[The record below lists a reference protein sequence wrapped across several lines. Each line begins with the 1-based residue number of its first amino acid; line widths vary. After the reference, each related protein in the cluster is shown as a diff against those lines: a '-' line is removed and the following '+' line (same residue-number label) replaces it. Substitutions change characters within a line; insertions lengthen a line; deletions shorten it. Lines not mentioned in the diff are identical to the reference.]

1 MSTLVGVVFLLEGI
15 ITLLSP
21 FLRVKTLFRF
31 SDGRCLRF
39 NAIFLLGDFVLK
51 TLPYVVC
58 GLFIRSRSCS
68 FELGNDDLCFNLQ
81 LYCCKFLLSISHFI
95 QLHKFLKSL
104 QETQK
109 FKMSCGGSCNCG
121 SCGCGGGCGKMYPDL
136 AEKITTTTTTA
147 TTVLG
152 VAPEKGHFEV
162 MVGKAAESGEAAHGC
177 SCGSSCKC
185 NPCNC

>member
-1 MSTLVGVVFLLEGI
+1 MCESGVKSPWLEI
-15 ITLLSP
+15 N
-21 FLRVKTLFRF
+21 V
-31 SDGRCLRF
+31 
-39 NAIFLLGDFVLK
+39 
-51 TLPYVVC
+51 
-58 GLFIRSRSCS
+58 
-68 FELGNDDLCFNLQ
+68 
-81 LYCCKFLLSISHFI
+81 LSISHFI

-109 FKMSCGGSCNCG
+109 IKMSCGGSCNCG

-162 MVGKAAESGEAAHGC
+162 MVGKAAESEFTSDPEDQDVVRWKLQLWFLRMRWWLRMYPDLAEKITITTTTRTTVLGVAPEKGQFEGVGKAAESGEGAHGC

-185 NPCNC
+185 NPCIC